1 MVRLFTKKID
11 KGILINYLSV
21 GLNLLI
27 MKTNLRFLTVLIFS
41 FLILANHISYGQAK
55 GTSQPTTKTQKTTTQ
70 KTPAKSKTSQAGTKS
85 TKPGTKSPAIA
96 TKPGTKPVTKPPV
109 AKTVAKDTEATK
121 IGSKSWA
128 LANLDVV
135 TFRNG
140 DTIPEAGT
148 NEEWVAAGD
157 AGKPAWCYY
166 NNDKEAGKKFGKL
179 YNWYAVNDPRGL
191 APKGWKIPGVSDWEE
206 LAGFL
211 GGPQTAGKKMKSTTG
226 WNDGSNGTN
235 ESGFNGLP
243 GGYRKENGIF
253 ANTGSIG
260 IWWSSTEGKSLTAV
274 DLYLSLNFSLILSAN
289 PRKRGESVRCI
300 RE

>member
-1 MVRLFTKKID
+1 
-11 KGILINYLSV
+11 
-21 GLNLLI
+21 
-27 MKTNLRFLTVLIFS
+27 MKTNTRCLTGLLFS
-41 FLILANHISYGQAK
+41 LLILANQISYGQAK
-55 GTSQPTTKTQKTTTQ
+55 GAGQTTTKTQNTTTQ
-70 KTPAKSKTSQAGTKS
+70 KTQTKSKITPTGTKT
-85 TKPGTKSPAIA
+85 TKPATKSPSAA
-96 TKPGTKPVTKPPV
+96 TKPGTKPPVTK
-109 AKTVAKDTEATK
+109 TVVKDTEATR
-121 IGSKSWA
+121 IGAKSWA

-140 DTIPEAGT
+140 DTIPEART

-166 NNDKEAGKKFGKL
+166 NNDNATGKKFGKL

-191 APKGWKIPGVSDWEE
+191 APKGWKIPGSSDWEA
-206 LAGFL
+206 LAGSL
-211 GGPQTAGKKMKSTTG
+211 GGSQIAGKKLKSTRG
-226 WNDGSNGTN
+226 WDEGSSGTN

-260 IWWSSTEGKSLTAV
+260 IWWSSTEGKSLTAI
-274 DLYLSLNFSLILSAN
+274 DFYLALNVSLKLSVN